1 MLTRRSLLTT
11 MAAAGPAALL
21 LPATARAAAPPDTST
36 QEGWLE
42 WFAAHRADVSVVAD
56 YGTGRRLRHRPG
68 ESRVLASTIK
78 VVHLAAYTAAVAAS
92 RIDPGEPVRLGDWD
106 ARHPYVG
113 DGPVGSGSHHSALTW
128 LGVPCDQYGVAKDPE
143 QRVPLQKLAEAMI
156 LFSDNAAADYLRARL
171 GDPALHAAAAKG
183 GWRNPDLRMFGG
195 ETLLLL
201 FPEYAPP
208 PSTPVPLRR
217 AAGDALSDRFARAPG
232 FRKLVLPQAFSH
244 PPTPES
250 TLAWVARTGR
260 GPATG
265 LFAMRRS
272 LATGGGKAA
281 ALARDVLAL
290 GLADRVPPGA
300 DSVLFKGGSLP
311 GVLTIGLD
319 LLSPG
324 RTGTGVMMLTNV
336 SDVDF
341 VNSGPL
347 IEAAIGSLAT
357 PGGFTG
363 LERALGH

>member
-1 MLTRRSLLTT
+1 MLTRRSLLTAV
-11 MAAAGPAALL
+11 AAVGSAALL
-21 LPATARAAAPPDTST
+21 LPATANAAAPPDTST
-36 QEGWLE
+36 PEGWLE
-42 WFAAHRADVSVVAD
+42 WFAAHRADVSAVAD
-56 YGTGRRLRHRPG
+56 YGTGHRLRHRPD
-68 ESRVLASTIK
+68 ESRVLASAIK
-78 VVHLAAYTAAVAAS
+78 VVHLAAYAAAVAAG
-92 RIDPGEPVRLGDWD
+92 RINPDEPIRLGEWD
-106 ARHPYVG
+106 ARHPYLG
-113 DGPVGSGSHHSALTW
+113 DGLIGSGSHHSALTW
-128 LGVPCDQYGVAKDPE
+128 LGVPCDEYGVAKDPE

-171 GDPALHAAAAKG
+171 GDPALRAAAAKG
-183 GWRNPDLRMFGG
+183 GWPNPDLRMFGG
-195 ETLLLL
+195 ETLLWL

-208 PSTPVPLRR
+208 SGAPVLVRR
-217 AAGDALSDRFARAPG
+217 AVGDALSDRFARDPG

-244 PPTPES
+244 PPTTES

-265 LFAMRRS
+265 LFALHRA

-290 GLADRVPPGA
+290 GLADQVPPGA

-319 LLSPG
+319 LLAPG
-324 RTGTGVMMLTNV
+324 RTGTGVLMLSNV

-341 VNSGPL
+341 ANSVPL

-363 LERALGH
+363 LARALGH